1 MRLSV
6 DSNILVYLVDGRSP
20 ARQASALEI
29 VRMLSVADSRVT
41 LQALAEF
48 RLVSIRKRMVT
59 ADEARTRHAR
69 LLELFGAPLA
79 ASLASLE
86 RAARAWEAGRFSF
99 WDAMLLAAAGA
110 GGCHAVISEDMHDG
124 AELDGVRVIGAFDD
138 RGGVSE
144 AARSALGIA

>member
-6 DSNILVYLVDGRSP
+6 DSNILVYLVDRRNP

-29 VRMLSVADSRVT
+29 IRGLGTADSRLT

-48 RLVSIRKRMVT
+48 RLVSVRKRIVT

-69 LLELFGAPLA
+69 LLELFGAPIS
-79 ASLASLE
+79 ASLGSME
-86 RAARAWEAGRFSF
+86 RAVLAWESGRFSF

-110 GGCHAVISEDMHDG
+110 AGCDAVISEDMHDG
-124 AELDGVRVIGAFDD
+124 AVLDSVRVIAAFDAE
-138 RGGVSE
+138 GGVSR
-144 AARSALGIA
+144 AARAALAIA